1 MKKIYLFFLF
11 IGITNL
17 TFAQTI
23 KEIDSVSL
31 VFCDYLKQINVKNDT
46 LKINT
51 LYNEQF
57 YPYLNKVEKTQMQ
70 KIGNQLYYRMQ
81 RNCVGFRE
89 LLDRLEPPKEG
100 VTRITEKPTSKMTK
114 KQLEEFKTLTE
125 FYYYEVAG
133 QKTKVVMK
141 DGFWTDYFSDTSTSQ
156 LTCTW
161 ISDTEFELVF
171 IKSDNESRA
180 NFSVKGD
187 RYVYQILAKE
197 DNFYWMTV
205 NIPGQDVY
213 EKSKIY
219 FK

>member
-1 MKKIYLFFLF
+1 MKNIIVLVF
-11 IGITNL
+11 IGISNIA
-17 TFAQTI
+17 FSQTI
-23 KEIDSVSL
+23 SEIDSLSL
-31 VFCDYLKQINVKNDT
+31 VFCDYLKQIDVKNDT

-57 YPYLNKVEKTQMQ
+57 YPYLGKVEKSKMQ
-70 KIGNQLYYRMQ
+70 KIGTQLYYRMQ

-89 LLDRLEPPKEG
+89 LLDRLEPPKDG
-100 VTRITEKPTSKMTK
+100 VTRITEKPTSEMTK
-114 KQLEEFKTLTE
+114 KQLKEFKKLKE
-125 FYYYEVAG
+125 LYYYEVAG
-133 QKTKVVMK
+133 AKTKVVIK
-141 DGFWTDYFSDTSTSQ
+141 DGYWSDHFSDSTSSK
-156 LTCTW
+156 LTFKW

-171 IKSDNESRA
+171 IESNNESRS

-187 RYVYQILAKE
+187 RYVYQVLAKE

-205 NIPGQDVY
+205 NIPGQVTY